1 MVLLKM
7 RYSYG
12 IVNHMKIIT
21 YRPEIFKRTDD
32 LLVFSEKDFNKWYS
46 DIKEYLDGL
55 YQINSKIVD
64 GEKYVDITD
73 LELAIAIIHNITDE
87 LDHIFDT
94 ERTQNFPYYYVSK
107 IDKKYKN
114 HCRNLYGR
122 SMQKIDTITA
132 VKPIINYR
140 IKQGHIMEL
149 IEYVNRLFDREFEDV
164 KPITLMEVQ
173 KKLSDLL

>member
-1 MVLLKM
+1 M
-7 RYSYG
+7 RYTYG

-21 YRPEIFKRTDD
+21 YRPEIFQRTDD

-55 YQINSKIVD
+55 YQINSKIME
-64 GEKYVDITD
+64 GGKYVDITD
-73 LELAIAIIHNITDE
+73 LELAIAIIHNIKDE

-94 ERTQNFPYYYVSK
+94 ERTQDSPYHYISNM
-107 IDKKYKN
+107 DKKYKQQN
-114 HCRNLYGR
+114 ATFYGR
-122 SMQKIDTITA
+122 TMQKIDTITA
-132 VKPIINYR
+132 VKPIINYK

-149 IEYVNRLFDREFEDV
+149 IEYANILFDREFEEE
-164 KPITLMEVQ
+164 KPITLIEVQ